1 MHLTC
6 LGRVYPDLPCPVLF
20 DEEEWKLWYCL
31 AKRTKEVP
39 RKAYTIKEA
48 VDYAGW
54 LGGPKRAP
62 SDGPPGVKTIWLGLQ
77 KFYTLFD
84 YRDMF
89 NFAGQV

>member
-39 RKAYTIKEA
+39 QRAYPIKEA
-48 VDYAGW
+48 VDYAGC
-54 LGGPKRAP
+54 RA
-62 SDGPPGVKTIWLGLQ
+62 SALFMLTLYTVKNYDFSPE
-77 KFYTLFD
+77 K
-84 YRDMF
+84 
-89 NFAGQV
+89 